1 MIQKYGAHKRT
12 IDTEL
17 SENFHKIT
25 VKSNFEG
32 TNKNESQVH
41 KQMLINML
49 RSSHCKNLLGYSK
62 TVHRHDVDN
71 ENDIDNLVYFSV
83 PTNGHNIL
91 HNEGNEVKV
100 LASRGTNKINLKPQ
114 YSSSSSAIN
123 NHVANLKSW
132 WGSSK
137 NRYS

>member
-1 MIQKYGAHKRT
+1 MTST
-12 IDTEL
+12 I
-17 SENFHKIT
+17 
-25 VKSNFEG
+25 
-32 TNKNESQVH
+32 
-41 KQMLINML
+41 
-49 RSSHCKNLLGYSK
+49 
-62 TVHRHDVDN
+62 
-71 ENDIDNLVYFSV
+71 DIDNLVYFSV
-83 PTNGHNIL
+83 PTNGYNIL
-91 HNEGNEVKV
+91 YNEGNEVKV

>member
-1 MIQKYGAHKRT
+1 MRTDFLNLIIKLPQPKRSTKRITPDNIRNICVGFHVGIKMHLITHLPYMIQKYGAHKRT

-71 ENDIDNLVYFSV
+71 R
-83 PTNGHNIL
+83 H
-91 HNEGNEVKV
+91 
-100 LASRGTNKINLKPQ
+100 
-114 YSSSSSAIN
+114 
-123 NHVANLKSW
+123 
-132 WGSSK
+132 
-137 NRYS
+137 